1 MWSGR
6 CEATPQAAQRCSSA
20 ANAGSIILKKVLPK
34 PPWRISSSLVTKSVD
49 WITRGTADN
58 LATLTISERHR
69 FSQTSEFVILLL
81 NPNTSILLVLDSS
94 APNASIE
101 AVSIASVNQL
111 IAAATLVAA
120 PAFVAHSPNRT
131 THLSNITATYS
142 SASAAPHDF
151 DATAADFSTTSLGQ
165 IIAATGR
172 TQLIVCGHWLEAD
185 VTLAVLRALAI
196 GYDTFFPVDAAP
208 TYDLQHISIAHMRLV
223 HAGAAPTTTAQI
235 LREWS
240 ALTRPSATS
249 NALLALLD

>member
-1 MWSGR
+1 VIR
-6 CEATPQAAQRCSSA
+6 PP
-20 ANAGSIILKKVLPK
+20 VLSH
-34 PPWRISSSLVTKSVD
+34 IY
-49 WITRGTADN
+49 
-58 LATLTISERHR
+58 
-69 FSQTSEFVILLL
+69 SEFPRRRLLSARPESAVVPTPEIVILLL
-81 NPNTSILLVLDSS
+81 NPNTSVLLVLDSS
-94 APNASIE
+94 APKASIDSE
-101 AVSIASVNQL
+101 SITSVNQL

-120 PAFVAHSPNRT
+120 PAFVGHSPSGT
-131 THLSNITATYS
+131 SHLSGMATTYS
-142 SASAAPHDF
+142 TACATSHDF
-151 DATAADFSTTSLGQ
+151 DATAADLSTTLLGQ

-208 TYDLQHISIAHMRLV
+208 AYDLQHTSIAHMRLV